1 MSKSNYIRVLFKAPG
16 KEPGWREIPNDLES
30 FQALVKG
37 HIECVP
43 WDDRYLMIVNGE
55 GKLEGLRYNFRFYG
69 DDIVG
74 PVVWVA
80 KDGLE
85 FAGILD
91 DKFKDEVTFFTVG
104 GNAEDDEDDI
114 LNVVLDDLYKE
125 MLKRLEKGGMR

>member
-1 MSKSNYIRVLFKAPG
+1 
-16 KEPGWREIPNDLES
+16 
-30 FQALVKG
+30 
-37 HIECVP
+37 
-43 WDDRYLMIVNGE
+43 MIVNDE

-80 KDGLE
+80 KGGEE

-104 GNAEDDEDDI
+104 GNAEDDDDDI
-114 LNVVLDDLYKE
+114 LSFDLEDLVKE
-125 MLKRLEKGGMR
+125 MLERGGRG

>member
-1 MSKSNYIRVLFKAPG
+1 MSKLNYIRVLVKAPG
-16 KEPGWREIPNDLES
+16 KAPEWREIPNELES

-43 WDDRYLMIVNGE
+43 WDDRYLMIVNDE

-80 KDGLE
+80 KGGEE

-104 GNAEDDEDDI
+104 GNAEDDDDDI
-114 LNVVLDDLYKE
+114 LSFDLEDLVKE
-125 MLKRLEKGGMR
+125 MLERGGRG

>member
-1 MSKSNYIRVLFKAPG
+1 MSKKKHIRVLYKAPG
-16 KEPGWREIPNDLES
+16 KKPEWREIPNELEP

-43 WDDRYLMIVNGE
+43 WDDRYLMIVNDE

-80 KDGLE
+80 KDGSE

-104 GNAEDDEDDI
+104 DNLEDDDDDI
-114 LNVVLDDLYKE
+114 LSFDLEDLVKE
-125 MLKRLEKGGMR
+125 MLERGGRG